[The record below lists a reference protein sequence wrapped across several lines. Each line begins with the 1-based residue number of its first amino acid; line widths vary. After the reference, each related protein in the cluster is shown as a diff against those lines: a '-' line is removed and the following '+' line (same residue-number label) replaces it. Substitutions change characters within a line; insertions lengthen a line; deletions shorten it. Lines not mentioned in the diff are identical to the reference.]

1 VNFTKQKNFKR
12 RIKMKKVST
21 KLMLISLFVVVLTA
35 TSVCGVLA
43 KEPSTR
49 PDIRGMDYVVAAGH
63 WLAAKVGAN
72 ILDKGGN
79 MADAGVATV
88 LAQAVLE
95 PNANFSLGGEG
106 GILIYLANEQTVKLI
121 SGMGISSKMAT
132 IDFYIDNFGGIPE
145 TIAAAAV
152 PGIFDCLMVALDK
165 YGTMSFEEVVEGPL
179 QLAERGFPMYRG
191 LSASIQAA
199 LDKGVILKYPE
210 SVKIYLPGGKV
221 PQTGEVLTNP
231 GLAKLFRKFIA
242 EEKFARAQGKSRTE
256 VFQAIRDVFYKG
268 YVAKTIDQFMKEQG
282 IAEGGL
288 LRYEDFVHY
297 GELPKEEEPWT
308 TNYRGYDI
316 YAHGAWSQG
325 PCMLMALNILE
336 GFDLSTYKPNSPELV
351 HLITEILKLVLAD
364 RHAYLGDPR
373 FSEIPQKGLLSKEYA
388 AERRALIDLTKCT
401 PEFAPGD
408 PWKYQG
414 TARLPVTVPN
424 KTVRVELA
432 RLDKAAQSVSVDD
445 IESMDT
451 TAMSLID
458 KNRNMFNCTPSTY
471 GGLARTAC
479 VPGDVGFL
487 LNTRLLQLNLIEG
500 NPNQMEPWKRPR
512 LTPQSYMA
520 IKDGKP
526 VYAWNT
532 PGGDTQVQFMLQA
545 IVYALDFGMSPQDAL
560 DMPCFQTA
568 AFPSGEYPNT
578 SVPSSLSVVA
588 NMGEETIEGLKKLG
602 HDVKVMGAWSTNGG
616 VMVKVEPTGTVVG
629 GAVRSGEKRYV
640 IGW

>member
-1 VNFTKQKNFKR
+1 
-12 RIKMKKVST
+12 MKKVNT
-21 KLMLISLFVVVLTA
+21 KFMMIILIAIALFA
-35 TSVCGVLA
+35 TSVSGVFA
-43 KEPSTR
+43 AEPSAEPSTR
-49 PDIRGMDYVVAAGH
+49 PDVRGMEYVVAAGH
-63 WLAAKVGAN
+63 WLAAKAGSA

-106 GILIYLANEQTVKLI
+106 GILIYLAKEQKVTLI
-121 SGMGISSKMAT
+121 SGMGIAPKMGT
-132 IDFYIDNFGGIPE
+132 INFYVDNYGGIPE

-152 PGIFDCLMVALDK
+152 PGIFDALMVALDK
-165 YGTMSFEEVVEGPL
+165 YGTMSFEEVVEGAL

-191 LSASIQAA
+191 LSASIAA
-199 LDKGVILKYPE
+199 AEKLGVIFKYPE
-210 SVKIYLPGGKV
+210 AVKIYLPGGKV
-221 PQTGEVLTNP
+221 PQTADIFTNP
-231 GLAKLFRKFIA
+231 GLANLFKKFIEA
-242 EEKFARAQGKSRTE
+242 EKLAVTQGKSRSE
-256 VFQAIRDVFYKG
+256 VFQAVRDVFYKG

-325 PCMLMALNILE
+325 PAMLMCLNILE
-336 GFDLSTYKPNSPELV
+336 GFDLASYKPNSPELV
-351 HLITEILKLVLAD
+351 HLITETLKLALAD
-364 RHAYLGDPR
+364 RHAHLGDPR

-388 AERRALIDLTKCT
+388 TERRALIDLNKCT
-401 PEFAPGD
+401 PEFPAGD
-408 PWKYQG
+408 PWKYQEG
-414 TARLPVTVPN
+414 KKSSLPMSVA
-424 KTVRVELA
+424 KTTTPSEVALVDKDAQLA
-432 RLDKAAQSVSVDD
+432 FFDA
-445 IESMDT
+445 INSMDT

-458 KNRNMFNCTPSTY
+458 KDRNMFNCTPSTY

-532 PGGDTQVQFMLQA
+532 PGGDTQVQYMLQT
-545 IVYALDFGMSPQDAL
+545 IVYAIDFGMSPQDAL
-560 DMPCFQTA
+560 DMPAWDTA
-568 AFPSGEYPNT
+568 AFTSGEYPNGI
-578 SVPSSLSVVA
+578 VPSSLSVVA
-588 NMGEETIEGLKKLG
+588 NMGEETIAGLKALG
-602 HDVKVMGAWSTNGG
+602 HEVKVSGAWSKSGG
-616 VMVKVEPTGTVVG
+616 VMVKVEPQGTVVG
-629 GAVRSGEKRYV
+629 GAVRAGEKRYV